1 MSNFVKMTLAG
12 LALASALVSTPAFA
26 ETTMFKAALTA
37 GDEVPATTSKGTG
50 TLAATYD
57 SSTKLLTWKGAYTG
71 LSGAATAAHFHGPA
85 AIGKSAPVEVPLTAI
100 ASPFD
105 GKATLTDAQAKDLM
119 AGMLYINVHT
129 AANPNGEIRGQ
140 VVPAK

>member
-1 MSNFVKMTLAG
+1 MSNILKLTFAS
-12 LALASALVSTPAFA
+12 LALSSALLSTTAFA
-26 ETTMFKAALTA
+26 ETTMYKAALTA

-57 SSTKLLTWKGAYTG
+57 SSTKLLTWKGAYAG

-85 AIGKSAPVEVPLTAI
+85 AIGKSAPVEVPLTTI
-100 ASPFD
+100 TSPFE
-105 GKATLTDAQAKDLM
+105 GKATLTDAQAKDLI
-119 AGMLYINVHT
+119 AGMLYVNVYT

>member
-1 MSNFVKMTLAG
+1 MSNIVKMPIAG
-12 LALASALVSTPAFA
+12 LALSSALLATSAFA
-26 ETTMFKAALTA
+26 ETTLYKATLAG

-50 TLAATYD
+50 TLEATYD

-71 LSGAATAAHFHGPA
+71 LSGTATAAHFHGPA

-105 GKATLTDAQAKDLM
+105 GKATLTDTQAKDLM
-119 AGMLYINVHT
+119 AGKLYINVHT

-140 VVPAK
+140 VVAAK

>member
-1 MSNFVKMTLAG
+1 MTLAG
-12 LALASALVSTPAFA
+12 LVLSSTLFATAAYA
-26 ETTMFKAALTA
+26 ETTMYKAALVG

-50 TLAATYD
+50 TLEATYD
-57 SSTKLLTWKGAYTG
+57 SSTKLLTWKGTYAG
-71 LSGAATAAHFHGPA
+71 LSGPATAAHFHGPA
-85 AIGKSAPVEVPLTAI
+85 AIGVSGPVEVPVTAA

-119 AGMLYINVHT
+119 ASKLYINVHT

-140 VVPAK
+140 VVPAN

>member
-12 LALASALVSTPAFA
+12 LALSAALLSTPAFA
-26 ETTMFKAALTA
+26 ETTMYKAALA
-37 GDEVPATTSKGTG
+37 GGDEVPATTSKATG

-71 LSGAATAAHFHGPA
+71 LTGPATAAHFHGPA
-85 AIGKSAPVEVPLTAI
+85 VTGKNAPVEVPLTAI
-100 ASPFD
+100 TSPFE
-105 GKATLTDAQAKDLM
+105 GKATLTDMQAKDLM
-119 AGMLYINVHT
+119 ASKLYFNVHT
-129 AANPNGEIRGQ
+129 AANPNGEIRGL